1 MKTMKLIVCVLVL
14 CVTCICI
21 FPVSAETGK
30 DAENDWMEE
39 YMRAARAI
47 GYDDISDIP
56 VDSRLIP
63 GDENHGTIELSQEQ
77 LDILDEA
84 LWTEYLR
91 LEKEGR
97 LFYTL
102 NENKD
107 YTEEQ
112 IYEINRDNKAQNY
125 GSIWSDLVIY
135 CILANNYGAEYLR
148 YTIIDDIETD
158 MVYMNKMVDRLEEG
172 MDDWDLLSHSEVVAL
187 RDYIRRRM
195 DNITDENFLSRLEYV
210 STYYDLKYPEQDV
223 YVNCDYYV
231 VPEEWLEDY
240 Q

>member
-1 MKTMKLIVCVLVL
+1 MKTLKLIVCVLVL
-14 CVTCICI
+14 CVTCTCI
-21 FPVSAETGK
+21 FAASAETGQET
-30 DAENDWMEE
+30 ENDWMEE
-39 YMRAARAI
+39 YMRAAKAI

-63 GDENHGTIELSQEQ
+63 GGKGWTVEPITIEQANMISAAI
-77 LDILDEA
+77 DS
-84 LWTEYLR
+84 EYAR
-91 LEKEGR
+91 LEAAGR
-97 LFYTL
+97 LFYNL
-102 NENKD
+102 EVKPE
-107 YTEEQ
+107 YTEET
-112 IYEINRDNKAQNY
+112 IYEINRDNKLQNY
-125 GSIWSDLVIY
+125 YSIGRDLVVY
-135 CILANNYGAEYLR
+135 STLANNYGEEYQR

-158 MVYMNKMVDRLEEG
+158 MIYMNKMVDRLEEG
-172 MDDWDLLSHSEVVAL
+172 MDDWDFLTYYDVVML

>member
-1 MKTMKLIVCVLVL
+1 
-14 CVTCICI
+14 
-21 FPVSAETGK
+21 
-30 DAENDWMEE
+30 
-39 YMRAARAI
+39 MRTAKAI

-172 MDDWDLLSHSEVVAL
+172 MDDWDFLSYYEVVAL
-187 RDYIRRRM
+187 RDYIRRRI

-231 VPEEWLEDY
+231 VPEEWLENY

>member
-1 MKTMKLIVCVLVL
+1 MKTLKLIVCVLVL
-14 CVTCICI
+14 CVTCTCI
-21 FPVSAETGK
+21 FAASAETGQET
-30 DAENDWMEE
+30 ENDWMEE
-39 YMRAARAI
+39 YMRAAKAI
-47 GYDDISDIP
+47 GYEDISEIP

-63 GDENHGTIELSQEQ
+63 GDKNDTIELLPEQ
-77 LDILDEA
+77 YDMISAAVDS
-84 LWTEYLR
+84 EYVR
-91 LEKEGR
+91 LETAGR

-102 NENKD
+102 EVKPE
-107 YTEEQ
+107 YTEDR
-112 IYEINRDNKAQNY
+112 IYEINRDNWMLNNA
-125 GSIWSDLVIY
+125 SIGSDLAVY
-135 CILANNYGAEYLR
+135 CVLANNYGAEYLR